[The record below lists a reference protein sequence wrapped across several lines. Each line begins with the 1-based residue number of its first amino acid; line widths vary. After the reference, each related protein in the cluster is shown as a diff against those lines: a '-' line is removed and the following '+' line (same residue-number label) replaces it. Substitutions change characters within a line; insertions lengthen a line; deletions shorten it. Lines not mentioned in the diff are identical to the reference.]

1 LSISLS
7 LVAVLVAVS
16 SVEEVA
22 QEVTV
27 PVSWVNLLVVVL
39 RQSHFLLSLLV

>member
-27 PVSWVNLLVVVL
+27 PVSTVNLLVVVL
-39 RQSHFLLSLLV
+39 RQSHCLLSLLV